1 MFDKSYYHFKVLEGD
16 YASANI
22 GNIHAED
29 GDFFENG
36 RVSYE
41 VVSEDNN
48 SPFYINSTTGMLSI
62 SGNLD
67 RETTPSYQFEVIA
80 SDHGS
85 KSLDSRVNVTVTIL
99 DQNDNQPLFYNYDRL
114 QEHNGVHTI
123 PVYSTHINSYM
134 VEMGVTVAKVF
145 ANDSDDVLSGN
156 GALEFKIV
164 DHSNVFYIDPAT
176 GDVTTLIP
184 IGEPYNITVLAT
196 DKGKP
201 PRTASAVINLTLRD
215 LPSGDQP
222 AGAAAGPQEQP
233 RSTIERV
240 KNPLIISPFD
250 SSSTNS
256 ANDLGSSDP
265 KKSNDDKSDDNN
277 HSVEH
282 HHDLPVGQMF
292 KQDVYTVDVTENV
305 QAPLEILNLGQEI
318 VGVDMS
324 EHVGD
329 PSQDQSSAIHFRIVG
344 SNYGLFSI
352 TEETGKLYIT
362 QSPDRE
368 QREKYVLRVKV
379 LHTFAFTQVLKT
391 SFILFLTLRSS
402 ICGQRCAY

>member
-16 YASANI
+16 YNSANI
-22 GNIHAED
+22 GSIHAED

-36 RVSYE
+36 RVSYT
-41 VVSEDNN
+41 VVSVENN
-48 SPFYINSTTGMLSI
+48 SPFYINSTTGMLAI

-67 RETTPSYQFEVIA
+67 REATPSYTFEVVA

-99 DQNDNQPLFYNYDRL
+99 DDNDNQPLFYNYDRL

-134 VEMGVTVAKVF
+134 VEMGVTVAKVY
-145 ANDSDDVLSGN
+145 ANDSDDASTGN
-156 GALEFKIV
+156 GNVEFKIV
-164 DHSNVFYIDPAT
+164 DHSNIFYIDSAT

-201 PRTASAVINLTLRD
+201 PRSASAIINLTLKE
-215 LPSGDQP
+215 LPSGGDQHDNDKDL
-222 AGAAAGPQEQP
+222 QEQP
-233 RSTIERV
+233 RSSIERV
-240 KNPLIISPFD
+240 KNPLIINPFET
-250 SSSTNS
+250 SSSSS
-256 ANDLGSSDP
+256 ANDLISHRVP
-265 KKSNDDKSDDNN
+265 ENKDKSGQED
-277 HSVEH
+277 HSDH
-282 HHDLPVGQMF
+282 HVLPVGQMF
-292 KQDVYTVDVTENV
+292 KKDVYNVEVSENI

-318 VGVDMS
+318 VGVDGD
-324 EHVGD
+324 VGGSKGQTGSD
-329 PSQDQSSAIHFRIVG
+329 GGLGIHFRIVG

-352 TEETGKLYIT
+352 TEQSGKLFIT

-368 QREKYVLRVKV
+368 QRDKYVLRVKV
-379 LHTFAFTQVLKT
+379 
-391 SFILFLTLRSS
+391 
-402 ICGQRCAY
+402 G